1 MGYLVALTEECTHV
15 GVSRL
20 AGGRLLPPEIEMRY
34 NRGEAKRSSVYEV
47 ATKNSMTTSPS
58 PARSTG
64 KLTRRIKARA
74 RELGFDLVGV
84 APVHDS
90 PELAFFDRW
99 LDAGYAGEMHYLQRN
114 QERRRDIQKVL
125 PGAQS
130 VVVCGLNYDTD
141 CAYSTDVNDRERGWI
156 ARYAWSGDYH
166 DLMQEK
172 LWQLRAY
179 VVELAP
185 QTAGKLYVD
194 TGPLVERVYAKYA
207 GLGWFGKNT
216 CLLDKRLGSWLF
228 LGELILTMP
237 LEYDR
242 PTADHCGTCTRCID
256 ACPTDA
262 ILEPYVLDSRRCIS
276 YLTIELKGAIPEEL
290 RPQMGHHV
298 FGCDICQDVCPWNRK
313 RHFTAAPGLQPRA
326 WQVHPRLEEL
336 ARLTP
341 QAFKQR
347 FRGTAL
353 ERTKRRGL
361 LRNVCVAMGNS
372 GNREFM
378 PLLETLLEDDEKL
391 VRQHAAWALDRLREG
406 DSEPPASLS

>member
-1 MGYLVALTEECTHV
+1 M
-15 GVSRL
+15 
-20 AGGRLLPPEIEMRY
+20 AGFASLSPEVDTRY
-34 NRGEAKRSSVYEV
+34 NEEKAAHSTNHHV
-47 ATKNSMTTSPS
+47 AMKDLMTASPS
-58 PARSTG
+58 PTQSAG
-64 KLTRRIKARA
+64 QLTRRIKARA

-99 LDAGYAGEMHYLQRN
+99 LDAGYAGEMHYLRRN

-141 CAYSTDVNDRERGWI
+141 YAYSTDVDAPHRGWI

-172 LWQLRAY
+172 LRQLQAY
-179 VVELAP
+179 SAELAP
-185 QTAGKLYVD
+185 ETAGKLYVD
-194 TGPLVERVYAKYA
+194 TGPLVERVYARYA

-216 CLLDKRLGSWLF
+216 CVLNTRLGSWLF
-228 LGELILTMP
+228 LGELILTVP

-262 ILEPYVLDSRRCIS
+262 ILKPYVLDSRRCIS
-276 YLTIELKGAIPEEL
+276 YLTIELKGAIPEEF
-290 RPQMGHHV
+290 RPQTGHHV

-313 RHFTAAPGLQPRA
+313 RHFTAEPGLQPRVS
-326 WQVHPRLEEL
+326 QVHPRLDEL

-372 GNREFM
+372 GNREFI
-378 PLLETLLEDDEKL
+378 PLLQTLLEDDEEL
-391 VRQHAAWALDRLREG
+391 VRQHATWALDRLREG
-406 DSEPPASLS
+406 DAEPPASFS